1 MLLHSTHI
9 CAIAN
14 RRQHFRR
21 EKPLGT
27 KENTVQREDVL
38 GEALHLLEIRGIAST
53 TLEMVAE
60 RVDRPLDELRRYWP
74 DSEALLY
81 DALRYLSQ
89 QVDIWRRQLMLDDEL
104 SAEQKLLARYNA
116 LTDCVSNQRYP
127 GCLFIAAC
135 TFYPDPDHPIHQLA
149 DQQKQA
155 AYTFS
160 HELLTQLE
168 VDDPAMVAKQM
179 ELVLEGC
186 LSRMLVNRSQVD
198 VDTAHRLAEDIL
210 RFAQCRQGGAL
221 T

>member
-1 MLLHSTHI
+1 M
-9 CAIAN
+9 
-14 RRQHFRR
+14 
-21 EKPLGT
+21 
-27 KENTVQREDVL
+27 QREDVL
-38 GEALHLLEIRGIAST
+38 GEALHLLEIEGIAST

-60 RVDRPLDELRRYWP
+60 RVDRPLDELRRFWP
-74 DSEALLY
+74 DSEAVHY
-81 DALRYLSQ
+81 DTLRYLSQ

-104 SAEQKLLARYNA
+104 TAEQKLLARYSA

-135 TFYPDPDHPIHQLA
+135 TFYPDPEHPIHQLA
-149 DQQKQA
+149 NQQKQA
-155 AYTFS
+155 AYAFS

>member
-1 MLLHSTHI
+1 M
-9 CAIAN
+9 
-14 RRQHFRR
+14 
-21 EKPLGT
+21 
-27 KENTVQREDVL
+27 QREDVL
-38 GEALHLLEIRGIAST
+38 GEALQLLEIRGIAST

-89 QVDIWRRQLMLDDEL
+89 QVDVWRRQLMFNEEL
-104 SAEQKLLARYNA
+104 TTEQKLLARYSA

-155 AYTFS
+155 AYAFS
-160 HELLTQLE
+160 HELLTKLE

-198 VDTAHRLAEDIL
+198 VDTAHGLAEDIL

>member
-1 MLLHSTHI
+1 M
-9 CAIAN
+9 
-14 RRQHFRR
+14 
-21 EKPLGT
+21 
-27 KENTVQREDVL
+27 QREDVL

-116 LTDCVSNQRYP
+116 LTDCVTNQRYP

-160 HELLTQLE
+160 HELLTRLE

-198 VDTAHRLAEDIL
+198 VDTAQRLAEDIL